1 MHPVN
6 PIKPAYDAIVVGA
19 RCAGASTAL
28 LLARQGLRVLAV
40 DRSAYGSDTLST
52 LALMRG
58 GTIQLQRWGLLD
70 AVKRAGTPPVLVT
83 VFRYGDEPQVDVP
96 IKPRDGIDA
105 LYAPRRT
112 VLDRILVD
120 AAVEAG
126 AHVVHGPRLLDVL
139 RSGDGRVS
147 GVVLQDRDGT
157 TREVRSDIVI
167 GADGQQSTV
176 ARLVGATAYR
186 TGSHATG
193 VVYGFWRGLTLPGY
207 QWYYRPGSGI
217 GSIRTNDDLTC
228 LFVAV
233 PASRFMQE
241 IRHDLTAGYHRVM
254 AETSADLA
262 GDLRGCKLEGPLRG
276 FPGQAGYF
284 RQSWGSGWALV
295 GDAGYFKDP
304 FTAHGI
310 TDALRDAEFLARAVG
325 AGTERA
331 LAEYQARRDELSLGL
346 FMVTDRIASFQWD
359 LPTVRD
365 WHKELS
371 KEMQREVAALA
382 DLAAPASV
390 AVARE

>member
-1 MHPVN
+1 V
-6 PIKPAYDAIVVGA
+6 YDAIVVGA

-58 GTIQLQRWGLLD
+58 GAIQLQRWGVLD
-70 AVKRAGTPPVLVT
+70 AVKRAGTPPIRLT
-83 VFRYGDEPQVDVP
+83 VFHYGDEQVDVP

-112 VLDRILVD
+112 VLDRLLVD

-126 AHVVHGPRLLDVL
+126 AHVVHGPRLIELS
-139 RSGDGRVS
+139 RSVEGRVR

-186 TGSHATG
+186 TGAHATG

-207 QWYYRPGSGI
+207 QWYYRPGAGI
-217 GSIRTNDDLTC
+217 GSIQTNDDLTC
-228 LFVAV
+228 LFVAT
-233 PASRFMQE
+233 PATRFMEE
-241 IRHDLTAGYHRVM
+241 IRHDLSAGYHRVM
-254 AETSADLA
+254 ADTAMDLA
-262 GDLRGCKLEGPLRG
+262 TRLRTCELVGPLRG

-284 RQSWGSGWALV
+284 RQSWGPGWALV

-310 TDALRDAEFLARAVG
+310 TDALRDAEFLAQAIG
-325 AGTERA
+325 AGTDTA
-331 LAEYQARRDELSLGL
+331 LAEYQSRRDELSREL
-346 FMVTDRIASFQWD
+346 FTVTDRIASFEWD

-365 WHKELS
+365 WHKLLS
-371 KEMQREVAALA
+371 KEMQREAAALT
-382 DLAAPASV
+382 DLAPPASV
-390 AVARE
+390 AIAGSDHV